1 MSAREFPEDFSSLI
15 PALEILVRMG
25 YRYLP
30 PSQALAL
37 RGGKTRRLVLGN
49 ILAEQLRKL
58 NSITFKGKTYPFSDN
73 NIQKAVDAL
82 EDFPFD
88 SLLHVSA
95 EIYDL
100 ITLGKSL
107 EQTIDGYSKS
117 YSLHYVD
124 WKNPANNVF
133 HVTDEFEV
141 DKRHSRSTRRPDLVL
156 FVNGIPFAVIECK
169 RPDIKNPIAEAIS
182 QHLRNQRV
190 DEIPGLFA
198 FTQILLAVSQNQAQ
212 YGTTDTRPDFW
223 AVWKEEDAVEQ
234 EKALKTLLAPPL
246 PQETQTL
253 LLSERPDWQRRKMLS
268 AWSGPVR
275 LPSPQDA
282 ALHSLLRPERLLE
295 LSYRYI
301 IYDNTVKKIT
311 RYQQYFAVQATLRRV
326 LQENGEGSRPGGVIW
341 HTTGSGKSLTMVM
354 LAKAI
359 ALEPSIPNARVVLV
373 TDRVDLDD
381 QIYKTFLACGKA
393 PVQAKTGEHLLE
405 LLESDQAGIITT
417 IIDKFETASRK
428 KKVEIQERNI
438 FVLVDESHRSQ
449 YGVTHAKMRGIF
461 PNACYIGFTGT
472 PLLKSEKST
481 AAKFGGL
488 IHSYSMRK
496 AIEDGAVRP
505 LLYEGRMAELRG
517 TGEQLDRWFDRITE
531 GLTPQQKA
539 DLKRKFRREE
549 ELTKSRERLAEV
561 AYDVGRHYRDNFKGT
576 GKKGQFAVSSKEMA
590 ILYKQK
596 FDEFKE
602 VSTEVVISPPD
613 TREGNEDSNS
623 STVPIVQAF
632 WKDMMDRYG
641 SEQKYQESIIRAFKA
656 SDDPEILIVV
666 DKLLTGFDVPRNTV
680 LYLDKRL
687 REHNILQ
694 AIARV
699 NRVFEG
705 KDFGLIIDYR
715 GIFGE
720 IHEALDTYAAFEK
733 EGFDLEDVENTLV
746 DIRAEIASLAQR
758 HSNVWEVFKEVA
770 NKKDLEAMQRHL
782 EPQDLR
788 DRFYETLKLFAR
800 TLQLALGNADF
811 LNKTSDTKL
820 RRYKDDFTYFLN
832 LRTAVK
838 QRFGESVD
846 YSSYEKQIRNL
857 VTHHIGAEAVRQ
869 LVPPTDLFA
878 ADAFEMELDGVAG
891 DAAKA
896 DVIAARMKKTIT
908 EKMEEDPVLY
918 KRLSQVIDEAIR
930 DHRAQRISDAEYL
943 RRVRK
948 KLDELRGGHAFVYPS
963 ALEGHDDAK
972 AYFGLVRE
980 SPVAYH
986 PGNFSESDGAVA
998 THSHTPDLAE
1008 VALKIEA
1015 VLERHK
1021 IRDWSRNPDVQKAIY
1036 NDIEDYLLEL
1046 KELFGLEIGFKDI
1059 DALIEQILSVAKR
1072 REAR

>member
-1 MSAREFPEDFSSLI
+1 MPAREFPEDFSSLI
-15 PALEILVRMG
+15 PALELLVRMG
-25 YRYLP
+25 YTYLP
-30 PSQALAL
+30 PSRALAL
-37 RGGKTRRLVLGN
+37 RGGKTRRLVLGSV
-49 ILAEQLRKL
+49 LAEQLRKL
-58 NSITFKGKTYPFSDN
+58 NSITFKGKIYPFSDN

-133 HVTDEFEV
+133 HVSDEFEV
-141 DKRHSRSTRRPDLVL
+141 EKRHSRSTRRPDLVL
-156 FVNGIPFAVIECK
+156 FVNGIPFAAIECK

-212 YGTTDTRPDFW
+212 YGTTDTKRDFW
-223 AVWKEEDAVEQ
+223 AVWKEEGGAAQ
-234 EKALKTLLAPPL
+234 EKDLRALLARPL
-246 PQETQTL
+246 PQETQGL
-253 LLSERPDWQRRKMLS
+253 LLSERPDWQQRQMIS
-268 AWSGPVR
+268 AWSGPAR

-311 RYQQYFAVQATLRRV
+311 RYQQYFAVQATLRRICA
-326 LQENGEGSRPGGVIW
+326 ESEGSRPGGVIW

-359 ALEPSIPNARVVLV
+359 ALEPSIPNVRVVLV

-393 PVQAKTGEHLLE
+393 PVQAKTGEHLLD
-405 LLESDQAGIITT
+405 LLESGQAGIIAT

-428 KKVEIQERNI
+428 KKVEIRDRNI

-449 YGVTHAKMRGIF
+449 YGITHAKMRGIF

-517 TGEQLDRWFDRITE
+517 TGEQLDRWFDRITD

-539 DLKRKFRREE
+539 DLKRRFRREE
-549 ELTKSRERLAEV
+549 ELTKSGERLAEI
-561 AYDVGRHYRDNFKGT
+561 AYDVGRHFRENFKGT
-576 GKKGQFAVSSKEMA
+576 GKKGQFAVSGIEDA

-602 VSTEVVISPPD
+602 VSTEVVISHPD
-613 TREGNEDSNS
+613 TRNGNVDTNA

-641 SEQKYQESIIRAFKA
+641 SEQKYQESIIRAFKD
-656 SDDPEILIVV
+656 SDDPELLIVV

-705 KDFGLIIDYR
+705 KEFGLVIDYR

-746 DIRAEIASLAQR
+746 DIRTEIASLAQR
-758 HSNVWEVFKEVA
+758 HSNVWEVFKEVR

-782 EPQDLR
+782 EPQDSR

-811 LNKTSDTKL
+811 LNKTPESKL
-820 RRYKDDFTYFLN
+820 RRYKDDLAYFLN
-832 LRTAVK
+832 LRRAVK
-838 QRFGESVD
+838 QRFGEAVD

-878 ADAFEMELDGVAG
+878 ADSFEKELDEVKG

-896 DVIAARMKKTIT
+896 DVIASRMKKTIT

-918 KRLSQVIDEAIR
+918 KRLSQVIEEAIIE
-930 DHRAQRISDAEYL
+930 HRAQRISDAEYL
-943 RRVRK
+943 RRIRQR
-948 KLDELRGGHAFVYPS
+948 LDELRGGHAFVYPS
-963 ALEGHDDAK
+963 ELEGHEDAK

-980 SPVAYH
+980 SPVAYSAQGSSTD
-986 PGNFSESDGAVA
+986 GNAGAGQA
-998 THSHTPDLAE
+998 GAPDLAE

-1015 VLERHK
+1015 ILESHK

-1046 KELFGLEIGFKDI
+1046 RETFALEIGFKDI

-1072 REAR
+1072 RETR